1 MLNWNDEHTALCKS
15 MSKNWL
21 SFRPIE
27 ENPNGLMMISM
38 DIIQK
43 FTDCGFSIETITN
56 PQASY
61 RPIIIARKEVNGARN
76 TVGFFGHYDVEP
88 VVKIEQWSSD
98 PWKLVDKDNRW
109 FGRGLAD
116 NLVPL
121 AQRLILFD
129 QIPSLPLNLIYV
141 LQGEEEIGSPFA
153 LEMYPKIDLPKVDLW
168 IEETGYFYKDGRQRI
183 MLFNR
188 NIMIEKILAGIIEM
202 NDVDDR
208 GYTIRERPL
217 NKAFGAEKCAC
228 LLHLVGDTPYLAIGP
243 NDDFSTIHG
252 ANESISPKLLPV
264 CTSQYELI
272 FKELST

>member
-1 MLNWNDEHTALCKS
+1 MLKWNDEHTRLCKT

-21 SFRPIE
+21 SLRPIE
-27 ENPNGLMMISM
+27 GNPKGLMMISI

-56 PQASY
+56 PEASY
-61 RPIIIARKEVNGARN
+61 RPIIIARKEVVGAKN

-88 VVKIEQWSSD
+88 VVNIEQWSSD
-98 PWKLVDKDNRW
+98 PWELVEKDNRW

-129 QIPSLPLNLIYV
+129 QITSLPLNIIYV

-153 LEMYPKIDLPKVDLW
+153 LEMYPKINLPKIDLW
-168 IEETGYFYKDGRQRI
+168 IEETGYYYKDGRQRI

-188 NIMIEKILAGIIEM
+188 NSIIEKILKGIIEM
-202 NDVDDR
+202 NIADER

-217 NKAFGAEKCAC
+217 NKAFGAEQCPC

-272 FKELST
+272 LKELST

>member
-1 MLNWNDEHTALCKS
+1 MLNWDDEHTALCKS
-15 MSKNWL
+15 MSKKWL
-21 SFRPIE
+21 SLRPFE
-27 ENPNGLMMISM
+27 GNPKGLMMISN

-43 FTDCGFSIETITN
+43 FTNRGFSIQTIKN

-61 RPIIIARKEVNGARN
+61 RPIIIAKKEVDGARN

-98 PWKLVDKDNRW
+98 PWKLIDKENRW

-121 AQRLILFD
+121 AQRLILFE
-129 QIPSLPLNLIYV
+129 QITSLPLNLIYV

-153 LEMYPKIDLPKVDLW
+153 LEMYPKIDLPEVDLW

-188 NIMIEKILAGIIEM
+188 NILIEKILAGIIEM
-202 NDVDDR
+202 HDVDER

-217 NKAFGAEKCAC
+217 NKAFGAEHCPC

>member
-1 MLNWNDEHTALCKS
+1 MLNWNEEHTELCKS

-21 SFRPIE
+21 SFRPFE
-27 ENPNGLMMISM
+27 ENPKGLMLIST

-43 FTDCGFSIETITN
+43 FKDCGFSIETITN

-88 VVKIEQWSSD
+88 VVKINQWSSD
-98 PWKLVDKDNRW
+98 PWELVDKDNRW

-129 QIPSLPLNLIYV
+129 QITSLPLNLIYV

-188 NIMIEKILAGIIEM
+188 NIMIEKILDGIIEM
-202 NDVDDR
+202 NNVDDR

-217 NKAFGAEKCAC
+217 NKAFGAEHCPC

-252 ANESISPKLLPV
+252 VNESISPKLLPV